1 MNSLISHVTATRRFI
16 MQKARRHIHTMLRP
30 LVGAWFQELFHSP
43 ARGSF
48 HLSFTVFVRYRSHGS
63 IYPNRMGPLDSH
75 RIFRAP
81 RYSGYH
87 YNHKQKRIRGFHPLW
102 PYFPA
107 CSAISFIINVVI
119 LQPRLCRN
127 IIGLGYSPFARHYLG
142 NHYYFLFLQV
152 LRCFSSLRSP
162 PYLLIW
168 IPLLRWV
175 FPFGHLRVT
184 GYLRLTAA
192 FRSLSRPSS
201 PP

>member
-1 MNSLISHVTATRRFI
+1 MIPPVVASERGTAQTSGVARRGWCCRTATLY
-16 MQKARRHIHTMLRP
+16 A
-30 LVGAWFQELFHSP
+30 
-43 ARGSF
+43 
-48 HLSFTVFVRYRSHGS
+48 
-63 IYPNRMGPLDSH
+63 NREQNTLENVTIDGDIPV
-75 RIFRAP
+75 
-81 RYSGYH
+81 
-87 YNHKQKRIRGFHPLW
+87 
-102 PYFPA
+102 
-107 CSAISFIINVVI
+107 CSAISFTINVVI

-127 IIGLGYSPFARHYLG
+127 IIPLRYSPFARHYFG

>member
-1 MNSLISHVTATRRFI
+1 
-16 MQKARRHIHTMLRP
+16 
-30 LVGAWFQELFHSP
+30 
-43 ARGSF
+43 
-48 HLSFTVFVRYRSHGS
+48 
-63 IYPNRMGPLDSH
+63 MGPVDSH
-75 RIFRAP
+75 RISRVP
-81 RYSGYH
+81 RYSGCH
-87 YNHKQKRIRGFHPLW
+87 YNYKQKRIRGFHPLW
-102 PYFPA
+102 PYFPV
-107 CSAISFIINVVI
+107 CSAISFTINVVI

-127 IIGLGYSPFARHYLG
+127 IIGLVYSPFARHYLG

-162 PYLLIW
+162 PYLIW